1 MNENAS
7 TATDRLQQLAV
18 VPVVALESP
27 DQALPLAEALEA
39 GGLPCLEIT
48 YRSDAAT
55 EAIRRVAATGRF
67 LLGAGT
73 VTRVQQVHEAADA
86 GAQFIV
92 SPGVSPLILDACRER
107 GLPALPG
114 TCTPTDIMTAR
125 AWDCQV
131 VKFFPAEAYGG
142 LATIKAL
149 AGPFPRLRFMPTGGI
164 TRDNLPAY
172 LAYDRVIACGGS
184 WMVRPEWIRAG
195 DWAEVTRE
203 AAETVA
209 LVRQVRGA

>member
-1 MNENAS
+1 MQV
-7 TATDRLQQLAV
+7 TDRLQQLAV
-18 VPVVALESP
+18 VPVVALDSA

-48 YRSDAAT
+48 YRSEAAT
-55 EAIRRVAATGRF
+55 ESIRRVAATGRF

-125 AWDCQV
+125 TYGCDV

-164 TRDNLPAY
+164 SRDNLTAY
-172 LAYDRVIACGGS
+172 LGFDRIVACGGS
-184 WMVRPEWIRAG
+184 WMVKPAWIRNAN
-195 DWAEVTRE
+195 WSEVTRE
-203 AAETVA
+203 TAETIA
-209 LVRQVRGA
+209 LVRQVREG